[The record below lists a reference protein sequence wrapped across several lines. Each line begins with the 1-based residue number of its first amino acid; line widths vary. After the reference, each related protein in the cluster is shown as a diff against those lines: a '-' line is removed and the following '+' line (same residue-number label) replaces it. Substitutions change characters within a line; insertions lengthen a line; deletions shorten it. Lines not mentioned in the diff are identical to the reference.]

1 MRLATK
7 PWALSNTIE
16 FLGISKH
23 GSCYHGLFIGV
34 ACQGWQHF
42 KRDWTPW
49 LESRY
54 CKMCIHELNFNGS
67 QRAYSYV
74 SLFDFQLFHHCSS
87 PLPLSRLRM
96 RDGNLTRTWLAIL
109 VANAL
114 LPELLQPTLA
124 LLNQQILNL
133 GHQSEDRGATSYSS
147 QAQQWHP
154 DSALFKVG
162 DYDLLIHVRVM

>member
-1 MRLATK
+1 MVWRDALGDKIVGTKQHNRVSWQIMVHATI
-7 PWALSNTIE
+7 ACS
-16 FLGISKH
+16 GIWKGMDNH
-23 GSCYHGLFIGV
+23 GWNHDTVKYAFMSSVL
-34 ACQGWQHF
+34 
-42 KRDWTPW
+42 
-49 LESRY
+49 
-54 CKMCIHELNFNGS
+54 NGS

-124 LLNQQILNL
+124 LLNQHILNL

>member
-1 MRLATK
+1 MVWRDAFGNKTVGTK
-7 PWALSNTIE
+7 QHNRVSLHIQTWFMLPWPVQALQQGLDGN
-16 FLGISKH
+16 H
-23 GSCYHGLFIGV
+23 GWNHDTVKCAFMSWI
-34 ACQGWQHF
+34 
-42 KRDWTPW
+42 
-49 LESRY
+49 
-54 CKMCIHELNFNGS
+54 FNGS

-124 LLNQQILNL
+124 LLNQQILNH

-154 DSALFKVG
+154 GCALFKVG